1 MSQVVYAKL
10 KIRQLASKAEG
21 GSGQGDYG
29 GLSNSMMGGGL
40 GAVQAAPAAAHQGFG
55 HKNYDLVYGVIKG
68 SVEEQGVDRSHI
80 NNMVSFCCLFCY
92 FSMTGFIRT
101 KQLLV

>member
-1 MSQVVYAKL
+1 MYAKL

-80 NNMVSFCCLFCY
+80 NNMVSLLLFVLLLFNDWVY
-92 FSMTGFIRT
+92 SNQTTVGLKRT
-101 KQLLV
+101 